1 MGTHSELLEKK
12 GLYYTLVTTQL
23 AGHEDDE
30 IFVEEKEIKGVKQ
43 FLVRKSIPNE
53 DEEIFQTVLPPE
65 DNDVLQK
72 LIRCNIFNNW

>member
-23 AGHEDDE
+23 AGHEDNE

-43 FLVRKSIPNE
+43 FLVQKSLPNE
-53 DEEIFQTVLPPE
+53 DEEIVQTVLPPE
-65 DNDVLQK
+65 DNDVL
-72 LIRCNIFNNW
+72 NIFND

>member
-72 LIRCNIFNNW
+72 LIRCNIFNN